1 MGAGRE
7 PASCP
12 ASEDDRLN
20 GMPDAQQ
27 TKKTKQNLSKDE
39 DYQKLVQRL
48 SERVWQLWM
57 VELRHDQ
64 ERRGQRRR

>member
-1 MGAGRE
+1 
-7 PASCP
+7 
-12 ASEDDRLN
+12 
-20 GMPDAQQ
+20 MPDAQQ
-27 TKKTKQNLSKDE
+27 TKKTKQDLSKDE